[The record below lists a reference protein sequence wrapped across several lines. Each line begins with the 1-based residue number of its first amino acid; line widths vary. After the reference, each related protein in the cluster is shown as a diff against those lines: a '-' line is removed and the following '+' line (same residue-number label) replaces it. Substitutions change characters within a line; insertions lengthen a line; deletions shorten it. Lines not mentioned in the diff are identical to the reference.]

1 MEIASLGFRTDLM
14 VLGLGGSEIERHE
27 RHVVVRTP
35 ANPTYWWGN
44 FILFADPVGAAELT
58 GRLELF
64 ADAFPSAGHV
74 AWGIDSTDG
83 TAGDEEA
90 LVAAGFEVGRDT
102 VLTASELRPPPRAV
116 DAELRPLGGDAD
128 WRRTFELHV
137 ACGDPADGAV
147 TEEFLDGQVA
157 AARSLTERGHATW
170 FGAFANGALLSS
182 LGIVSDGSGS
192 GLSRFQ
198 AVETHPV
205 ARRRGLASALVHL
218 AGQTALDGGATQLA
232 IVADPDY
239 HAIGIYRSLGFAET
253 ETTVQ
258 LTRRPPST
266 GA

>member
-14 VLGLGGSEIERHE
+14 VLELGGSEIERHE

-44 FILFADPVGAAELT
+44 FVLFADPVGAQELS

-64 ADAFPSAGHV
+64 ADAFPDAEHV

-83 TAGDEEA
+83 AAGDVEA

-102 VLTASELRPPPRAV
+102 VLTASELRPPARTV
-116 DAELRPLGGDAD
+116 DAELRPLRGDAD
-128 WRRTFELHV
+128 WRRAFELHV
-137 ACGDPADGAV
+137 ACADPADEAV
-147 TEEFLDGQVA
+147 TEEFLDGRVA
-157 AARSLTERGHATW
+157 AARALTERGHATW
-170 FGAFANGALLSS
+170 FGAFANGTMLSS
-182 LGIVSDGSGS
+182 LGIVSDGS

-198 AVETHPV
+198 AVETHPD

-218 AGQTALDGGATQLA
+218 AGQTALDGGATRLV

-266 GA
+266 AS